1 MRLQIDALNW
11 EKEYV
16 KNRLAGVR
24 AAIKANPTENRAA
37 NDLEAEACERLLDQ
51 IVSSLR
57 HIETEHNSGR
67 TIGVSRDV
75 SARCRGVRARWCAA

>member
-24 AAIKANPTENRAA
+24 AAIKANPTLENRAA

-51 IVSSLR
+51 IMSSFASHR
-57 HIETEHNSGR
+57 NG
-67 TIGVSRDV
+67 
-75 SARCRGVRARWCAA
+75 A